1 MWGRSDWLRR
11 PTWTP
16 GGAMIA
22 VIFEVEP
29 HAACKR
35 QYLEIAA
42 SLKPALDEIDGFISV
57 ERFQSLTNEKKIL
70 SLSFFRDEE
79 ALAEWRNLPAHRN
92 AQSAGRQTVFENYR
106 LRIADILRDYGMF
119 DRDQAPSDSR
129 MAHDP

>member
-1 MWGRSDWLRR
+1 
-11 PTWTP
+11 
-16 GGAMIA
+16 MIA

-42 SLKPALDEIDGFISV
+42 SLKPALEEIDGFVSV

-79 ALAEWRNLPAHRN
+79 AIAEWRNLQAHRN
-92 AQSAGRQTVFENYR
+92 AQSTGRQTVFEKYR
-106 LRIADILRDYGMF
+106 LRIAEVVRDYGMV